1 MHLKVKPAY
10 DPPPPHSPP
19 SARDSLSP
27 LTPADNVT
35 LHTEEAS
42 DLIGFEGAE
51 TTRQSPSES
60 CVRRTIV
67 CTQSPRRNPV
77 DLSHGGAR
85 SCCTLKTVAPWGTGG
100 AGRDGEVE
108 VVTGGGWPGGDVLL
122 TVALTDLGGNSVI
135 QGFIRL
141 EPTV

>member
-1 MHLKVKPAY
+1 M
-10 DPPPPHSPP
+10 
-19 SARDSLSP
+19 
-27 LTPADNVT
+27 T

-60 CVRRTIV
+60 CVRRAIV
-67 CTQSPRRNPV
+67 CSQPPPLPPRQKKKKNPV

-108 VVTGGGWPGGDVLL
+108 VVMAGGWPGGDVLL